1 MTQEEARQQLR
12 LTAEHAGLVR
22 GKRGFGV
29 RVESAQYSVVR
40 KRLLPGAPHSSDSE
54 GGGDKRFRLLGVP
67 RSIDRPALKRVLGW
81 QQRLCVRKDFK
92 VGLLR
97 QLWHLLAVLS

>member
-1 MTQEEARQQLR
+1 MTQEEAHQQ

-22 GKRGFGV
+22 GKRGV
-29 RVESAQYSVVR
+29 
-40 KRLLPGAPHSSDSE
+40 
-54 GGGDKRFRLLGVP
+54 
-67 RSIDRPALKRVLGW
+67 LKRVLGW